1 MKITLFEN
9 QQKEVR
15 RFARFFLVGLSGTQ
29 LDFGILSGLKL
40 VAGMPTLLANIIS
53 FSCGVVNNFTLN
65 RNWTFSE
72 SRDRNWLP
80 QFGKFVAINLVALS
94 LNSLI
99 VLALEG
105 PMGALLHHPQHG
117 YIPAKVVATGVVF
130 VYNFFANR
138 LWAFRDGLT
147 P

>member
-15 RFARFFLVGLSGTQ
+15 RFARFFLVGLSGTL

-40 VAGMPTLLANIIS
+40 IAGMPTLLANIIS

-65 RNWTFSE
+65 RNWTFAE
-72 SRDRNWLP
+72 TRGRNWLP

-99 VLALEG
+99 VLALEA
-105 PMGALLHHPQHG
+105 PMGALLHNPQHG
-117 YIPAKVVATGVVF
+117 YIPAKIIATGVVF

-147 P
+147 S